1 MLFFCL
7 LLCQSRNKSDWEILE
22 RFVWL
27 LSVTVSQK
35 EDRGKKLITTWEGR
49 ELVTWLFLTNLSPFV
64 SPYPQKQKTRKQRK
78 ILLQKKREI
87 IYISEISS
95 RLFTVFT
102 THKFLSFVIK
112 TGAVRADSKC
122 SQLKETIKFWR
133 HPYHLSRRQKFE
145 DDFKDSFELPPLWI

>member
-1 MLFFCL
+1 MNFSFHRKEYWSKLKSIWDLFVCSLFL
-7 LLCQSRNKSDWEILE
+7 EKREKLITENEIMD
-22 RFVWL
+22 RYVWL
-27 LSVTVSQK
+27 LSVTVEQK
-35 EDRGKKLITTWEGR
+35 EGLGKKLITTWEGR

-112 TGAVRADSKC
+112 TSTVRAH
-122 SQLKETIKFWR
+122 R
-133 HPYHLSRRQKFE
+133 
-145 DDFKDSFELPPLWI
+145 